1 MINLILFGPPGAGKG
16 TQAVKLAEHFGLR
29 HLSTGDIF
37 RREMAEGTE
46 LGKAAKA
53 FIEAGKLV
61 PDDITIGM
69 LKNNMVAHQPGTG
82 FILDG
87 FPRTIPQAEALD
99 RLLSTLGA
107 SVSLVI
113 SLEVNDEELVNRLR
127 GRALTSG
134 RTDDADENVIRKR
147 LEVYKNETLPLKDY
161 YRKKGVLE
169 DVNGMGTIEQIFS
182 DICSRIRPLAG

>member
-46 LGKAAKA
+46 LGQAAKT

-69 LKNNMVAHQPGTG
+69 LKNHMMAHRHGSG

-87 FPRTIPQAEALD
+87 FPRTLPQAEALE
-99 RLLSTLGA
+99 RLMDELDLPLTA
-107 SVSLVI
+107 VI
-113 SLEVNDEELVNRLR
+113 SLEVEDAELIRRLR
-127 GRALTSG
+127 GRAATSG
-134 RTDDADENVIRKR
+134 RTDDADENIIRKR
-147 LEVYKNETLPLKDY
+147 LEVYKSETLPLKDY
-161 YRKKGVLE
+161 YRRRSVLQE
-169 DVNGMGTIEQIFS
+169 VNGMGTIEKIFS
-182 DICSRIRPLAG
+182 DICSRIQAEA